1 MHNKEMVRN
10 TTYFNH
16 TRSTVDKVSTFFTD
30 CKFDCPLKHC
40 SSGRLFIFVKKT
52 KNI

>member
-16 TRSTVDKVSTFFTD
+16 TRSTVDKVSTNLVQTAE
-30 CKFDCPLKHC
+30 LVC
-40 SSGRLFIFVKKT
+40 SPKTGELHSNSPRL
-52 KNI
+52 

>member
-16 TRSTVDKVSTFFTD
+16 TRSTVDKVSTFFYRPQ
-30 CKFDCPLKHC
+30 FDCPLKQ
-40 SSGRLFIFVKKT
+40 LFLDTNRTNTCLFT
-52 KNI
+52 K